1 MAWFGNNIGGH
12 MAQSIINGTD
22 KLTIEPR
29 KTYVYLVYDECHGF
43 RGVFGSVE
51 RAKAEVEHISI
62 VEYGM
67 RTDEEIW
74 AEYGERGNELCYYR
88 EEEVIS

>member
-1 MAWFGNNIGGH
+1 M
-12 MAQSIINGTD
+12 
-22 KLTIEPR
+22 K
-29 KTYVYLVYDECHGF
+29 VYLVYDEVHGF
-43 RGVFGSVE
+43 RGVCATPE

-74 AEYGERGNELCYYR
+74 ADYGEEGNQLCYYN
-88 EEEVIS
+88 EEEVMM